1 MSFDVKSLFTS
12 IPLQLVLDCTENAVK
27 NSTVE
32 LPQPKDDI
40 MHLLNFTNSYRF
52 SHGLSIPVSVVL
64 TEIMQNIEEQAL
76 ATYTRTRPLLLPSVD
91 DTLTAVHK
99 DEIDDFHERLNRWS
113 CSLSLLVSYS
123 YYQVLV
129 HKVNDWSGEVSDWE
143 KLESDVY
150 IAAQIRA
157 DSVNPSMV
165 FVVGDGKT
173 YDGYENK
180 QLSDGQKYKIY
191 SRGLGRHVTKVTE

>member
-1 MSFDVKSLFTS
+1 M
-12 IPLQLVLDCTENAVK
+12 
-27 NSTVE
+27 
-32 LPQPKDDI
+32 LP
-40 MHLLNFTNSYRF
+40 Y
-52 SHGLSIPVSVVL
+52 
-64 TEIMQNIEEQAL
+64 
-76 ATYTRTRPLLLPSVD
+76 VD

-99 DEIDDFHERLNRWS
+99 DETDDFHERLNRWS

-129 HKVNDWSGEVSDWE
+129 HKVNDWSDEVSDWE

-157 DSVNPSMV
+157 DSVNLSMV

-173 YDGYENK
+173 YNGYENK

-191 SRGLGRHVTKVTE
+191 SRGLGRRVTKVTALLKEWLI

>member
-1 MSFDVKSLFTS
+1 
-12 IPLQLVLDCTENAVK
+12 
-27 NSTVE
+27 
-32 LPQPKDDI
+32 
-40 MHLLNFTNSYRF
+40 
-52 SHGLSIPVSVVL
+52 
-64 TEIMQNIEEQAL
+64 MQNIEEQAL
-76 ATYTRTRPLLLPSVD
+76 ATYTRTRPLLLPYVD

-99 DEIDDFHERLNRWS
+99 DEIDDFYEHLNRWS
-113 CSLSLLVSYS
+113 CSLRLLVSYS
-123 YYQVLV
+123 DYQVLV
-129 HKVNDWSGEVSDWE
+129 HKVNDWSDEVSDWE

-180 QLSDGQKYKIY
+180 QLSVGQKYKIY
-191 SRGLGRHVTKVTE
+191 SRGLGLRATKVTA

>member
-1 MSFDVKSLFTS
+1 MGS
-12 IPLQLVLDCTENAVK
+12 
-27 NSTVE
+27 
-32 LPQPKDDI
+32 
-40 MHLLNFTNSYRF
+40 
-52 SHGLSIPVSVVL
+52 PVSVVL
-64 TEIMQNIEEQAL
+64 TVIMQNIEEQAL
-76 ATYTRTRPLLLPSVD
+76 ATNTRTIPLLLRYVD

-129 HKVNDWSGEVSDWE
+129 HKVNDWGDKVSDW
-143 KLESDVY
+143 KTLGSDVY
-150 IAAQIRA
+150 VAAQIPA

-173 YDGYENK
+173 KGGYENK

-191 SRGLGRHVTKVTE
+191 SRGLARRVTKVVRLTVVVDISLCHNRLFLRPHLELQFGQPSQFH

>member
-1 MSFDVKSLFTS
+1 MQS
-12 IPLQLVLDCTENAVK
+12 IAEHAPA
-27 NSTVE
+27 
-32 LPQPKDDI
+32 
-40 MHLLNFTNSYRF
+40 TN
-52 SHGLSIPVSVVL
+52 
-64 TEIMQNIEEQAL
+64 
-76 ATYTRTRPLLLPSVD
+76 TRTRPLLLPYVD

-129 HKVNDWSGEVSDWE
+129 HKVNDWSEEVSDWE

-180 QLSDGQKYKIY
+180 QLSDGQIYKIY
-191 SRGLGRHVTKVTE
+191 SRGLGRHVTKVTT

>member
-1 MSFDVKSLFTS
+1 M
-12 IPLQLVLDCTENAVK
+12 
-27 NSTVE
+27 
-32 LPQPKDDI
+32 LP
-40 MHLLNFTNSYRF
+40 Y
-52 SHGLSIPVSVVL
+52 
-64 TEIMQNIEEQAL
+64 
-76 ATYTRTRPLLLPSVD
+76 VD

-129 HKVNDWSGEVSDWE
+129 HKVNDWSDEVSDWE

-157 DSVNPSMV
+157 DSVNLSLV

-173 YDGYENK
+173 YNGYENK

-191 SRGLGRHVTKVTE
+191 SRGLGRRVTKVTALLKEWLI

>member
-1 MSFDVKSLFTS
+1 M
-12 IPLQLVLDCTENAVK
+12 
-27 NSTVE
+27 
-32 LPQPKDDI
+32 LP
-40 MHLLNFTNSYRF
+40 Y
-52 SHGLSIPVSVVL
+52 
-64 TEIMQNIEEQAL
+64 
-76 ATYTRTRPLLLPSVD
+76 VD

-99 DEIDDFHERLNRWS
+99 DETDDFHERLNRWS

-129 HKVNDWSGEVSDWE
+129 HKVNDWSDEVSDWE

-157 DSVNPSMV
+157 DSVHLSMV

-173 YDGYENK
+173 YNGYENK

-191 SRGLGRHVTKVTE
+191 SRGLGRRVTKVTASLKEWLI

>member
-1 MSFDVKSLFTS
+1 
-12 IPLQLVLDCTENAVK
+12 
-27 NSTVE
+27 
-32 LPQPKDDI
+32 
-40 MHLLNFTNSYRF
+40 
-52 SHGLSIPVSVVL
+52 
-64 TEIMQNIEEQAL
+64 MQNIEEQAL
-76 ATYTRTRPLLLPSVD
+76 ATYTRTRPLLLPYVD

-99 DEIDDFHERLNRWS
+99 DETDDFHERLNRWS

-129 HKVNDWSGEVSDWE
+129 HKVNDWSDEVSDWE

-157 DSVNPSMV
+157 DSVQLSMV

-173 YDGYENK
+173 YYGYENK
-180 QLSDGQKYKIY
+180 QLSDGKKHKIY
-191 SRGLGRHVTKVTE
+191 SRGLGRRVTKVTASLKEWLI